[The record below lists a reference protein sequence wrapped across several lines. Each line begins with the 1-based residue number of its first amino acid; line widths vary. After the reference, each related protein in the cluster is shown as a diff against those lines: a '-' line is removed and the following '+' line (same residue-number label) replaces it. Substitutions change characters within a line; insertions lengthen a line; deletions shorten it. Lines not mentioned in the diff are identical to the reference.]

1 MGTYS
6 LLIGPSQPHLEQEG
20 EKKLEKE
27 GEKKLEKEEKKN
39 KLEEDEEEGEREE
52 QSPKNML
59 VKTGEKTTGTVT
71 IKIGDRDIKK
81 EEEKSKVK
89 DMDTQLLC
97 EEPETGSGRN
107 ESAGE
112 SEPEVEEAEG
122 GRSEVRPTCQQLG
135 DIPPA
140 EGGGVQAAAVE
151 ILPPE
156 HATPAAVELGKSAT
170 TETTAAGPLAVEEI
184 RLAAPTLRQVSE

>member
-6 LLIGPSQPHLEQEG
+6 LLIGPSQPHLDQEG

-27 GEKKLEKEEKKN
+27 EEKN
-39 KLEEDEEEGEREE
+39 KLEEDEEEVEKEE
-52 QSPKNML
+52 QSPKNMPVL
-59 VKTGEKTTGTVT
+59 TDDKTSGTVT
-71 IKIGDRDIKK
+71 IKIGDREIKK
-81 EEEKSKVK
+81 EEEKSKEEK
-89 DMDTQLLC
+89 DMETKLLC
-97 EEPETGSGRN
+97 AEPEAWCGRN

-122 GRSEVRPTCQQLG
+122 GRSEVRPTCQQQG
-135 DIPPA
+135 DIPP
-140 EGGGVQAAAVE
+140 EGGGVQAVE

-170 TETTAAGPLAVEEI
+170 AEITAAGPLSVAEI
-184 RLAAPTLRQVSE
+184 RLAAPTLRQASE